1 MSDVRKFVYYPM
13 QKAEVLQP
21 ECPVYVY
28 GYGLAKQKRGNAA
41 FVQVRLVNRT
51 DKQVNS
57 VFLRICGRD
66 QQGNSLY
73 ELQYVPLVD
82 CIGEAYKDFGEEQP
96 LFLPQG
102 DVSKLE
108 IHVMDVLF
116 EDGMVWRIQN
126 SHRLMTAEEAGW
138 VTCSCGM
145 KNPAEA
151 ARCVFC
157 GKGAPKTEVEEESV
171 FVYEP
176 IPRITDLPEKTAERE
191 APIEE
196 INEAEALAEETK
208 EVEIPVEEAQEDETT
223 VEEIEEIVALE
234 EEAEETEPPVE
245 ETEEAQEPEGTPME
259 EEAPVYIETVE
270 EEFTDE
276 EEIFETPEEADRS
289 IPEELDP
296 TEEESEELTEEDLE
310 ALSSDCEYMQ
320 ETEQL
325 LQEIRQRLRAIESGE
340 MLPVETATEEEIVEE
355 PEEQPKNRSRS
366 VLFWI
371 LMVILLIVLGGA
383 AFFAVLYW
391 KGYFG

>member
-82 CIGEAYKDFGEEQP
+82 CVGEAYKDFGEEQP

-151 ARCVFC
+151 VRCVFC
-157 GKGAPKTEVEEESV
+157 GKGAPKTEGEEESV

-176 IPRITDLPEKTAERE
+176 IASIADLPEKAAETE
-191 APIEE
+191 APVEEIEE
-196 INEAEALAEETK
+196 AEVSVEETEK
-208 EVEIPVEEAQEDETT
+208 IEIPVEET
-223 VEEIEEIVALE
+223 EEIEIPVEE
-234 EEAEETEPPVE
+234 TEEAEETEPSVE
-245 ETEEAQEPEGTPME
+245 EPEEAQEPE
-259 EEAPVYIETVE
+259 
-270 EEFTDE
+270 
-276 EEIFETPEEADRS
+276 ETPEEEEVPVYAEEPEEELLSEEEIPETEEEADRI
-289 IPEELDP
+289 IPEEDPNP
-296 TEEESEELTEEDLE
+296 TEEELEELTDEELE

-325 LQEIRQRLRAIESGE
+325 LHEIRQRLRAIESGE
-340 MLPVETATEEEIVEE
+340 PLPTEKAVEEEIAQE
-355 PEEQPKNRSRS
+355 PEAQLKNRSRG

-383 AFFAVLYW
+383 AFLAVLYW